1 MPRYSTLRRNLRP
14 GVFLRRW
21 MSDTRG
27 NYAIIFAL
35 TLVPILVAIGGAID
49 ISQAYVV
56 KQRLTRA
63 LDAAGLA
70 VAGQTGLTT
79 AQIQATVQNYFNAN
93 YPSTKLGTPGSVTVT
108 TSDNLVNL
116 SVTATMNTSLMS
128 IAGIKTLT
136 IKAASQVT
144 RMGKKLEVALVLDTT
159 GSMSSNSKLSTLKT
173 AAKSLLTTLQAAAGT
188 DGDIKVA
195 IVPFAVDVNVG
206 TAYKNET
213 WMKWT
218 WTTPKTQTCGFVGWT
233 YTCTDKT
240 YSISKSS
247 WLGCV
252 IDRDQDYD
260 ISATMPMTVTDIARY
275 PADNDDCAPVT
286 LLPLTSSWTTLT
298 SKIDSLAA
306 AGNTN
311 TTIGL
316 VWGWQM
322 LTQGA
327 VLSNAAAANPD
338 KLNKVIVYLTDGDN
352 TENRFTT
359 TASAIDARMSS
370 ACTKVKAAGIQIYTI
385 RVMDGNATLLKNCAS
400 DPSMYFSVTA
410 ASQLTTV
417 FQTIAQTLSNL
428 RISQ

>member
-1 MPRYSTLRRNLRP
+1 MPRYSTQRTNLKP

-49 ISQAYVV
+49 ISQAYVT

-70 VAGQTGLTT
+70 VAGQTGLTN
-79 AQIQATVQNYFNAN
+79 AQIQTMAQSYFNAN
-93 YPSTKLGTPGSVTVT
+93 YPAAKIGVPGTISVTT
-108 TSDNLVNL
+108 TDNTVNL
-116 SVTATMNTSLMS
+116 TVNADMPTSLMGLVGIPKLN
-128 IAGIKTLT
+128 IAAK
-136 IKAASQVT
+136 SQIT

-159 GSMSSNSKLSTLKT
+159 GSMASSSKLSTLKT

-206 TAYKNET
+206 TTYKNEN
-213 WMKWT
+213 WLKWT
-218 WTTPKTQTCGFVGWT
+218 WTTPKTQTCSFVGWT
-233 YTCTDKT
+233 YTCTDKA
-240 YSISKSS
+240 YSISKNS
-247 WLGCV
+247 WQGCV

-260 ISATMPMTVTDIARY
+260 IAPTMPITVTDASRY

-286 LLPLTSSWTTLT
+286 LLPLTSSWTTLS

-306 AGNTN
+306 NGNTN

-327 VLSNAAAANPD
+327 VLSNAAAANPE
-338 KLNKVIVYLTDGDN
+338 KLNKVIVYLTDGEN

-359 TASAIDARMSS
+359 SSSSIDARMSA

-400 DPSMYFSVTA
+400 DASMYFSVTA

>member
-1 MPRYSTLRRNLRP
+1 MRT
-14 GVFLRRW
+14 GAFFRRW

-35 TLVPILVAIGGAID
+35 TLIPILVAIGGAID

-70 VAGQTGLTT
+70 VAGQTGLTN
-79 AQIQATVQNYFNAN
+79 AQIQTMAQAYFNAN
-93 YPSTKLGTPGSVTVT
+93 YPASKIGVPGTISVTST
-108 TSDNLVNL
+108 ENNVNL
-116 SVTATMNTSLMS
+116 TVAAEMPTSLMGLV
-128 IAGIKTLT
+128 GIPKLN
-136 IKAASQVT
+136 ISASSQIT
-144 RMGKKLEVALVLDTT
+144 KMGKKIEVVLVLDTT
-159 GSMSSNSKLSTLKT
+159 GSMGSSNKLSTLKT
-173 AAKSLLTTLQAAAGT
+173 AAKNLLTTLQAAAGT

-213 WMKWT
+213 WLKWT
-218 WTTPKTQTCGFVGWT
+218 WTTPKTQTCSGNWWNQ
-233 YTCTDKT
+233 TCSDKE
-240 YSISKSS
+240 YDISKNS
-247 WLGCV
+247 WKGCV

-260 ISATMPMTVTDIARY
+260 ISATMPITVTDLSRY

-286 LLPLTSSWTTLT
+286 LMPLTSDWTALT
-298 SKIDSLAA
+298 SKINALAA
-306 AGNTN
+306 NGNTN

-327 VLSNAAAANPD
+327 VLSNAAAPNPT
-338 KLNKVIVYLTDGDN
+338 KLDKVIVYLTDGDN

-359 TASAIDARMSS
+359 SQSAIDARMSA
-370 ACTKVKAAGIQIYTI
+370 ACTKVKAANIQIYTI
-385 RVMDGNATLLKNCAS
+385 RVMDGNESLLKGCATNA
-400 DPSMYFSVTA
+400 SMYFSVTA

-417 FQTIAQTLSNL
+417 FDTIAQTLSNL
-428 RISQ
+428 RISK